1 MCLIILCVRRTRSSK
16 IFHREKAHE
25 KMCFFS
31 FYDSSLWQYQ
41 VLKYPRNCSLIWKC
55 QPCEERC
62 QLAWNAAK
70 QGLLPD
76 ETIVY
81 QEEVGY
87 IAIYILNE
95 ETSNLTTCAYLEIC
109 KGTELV
115 VSAIKSRGN
124 TSSPTSDI
132 VGAI

>member
-1 MCLIILCVRRTRSSK
+1 M
-16 IFHREKAHE
+16 
-25 KMCFFS
+25 
-31 FYDSSLWQYQ
+31 
-41 VLKYPRNCSLIWKC
+41 
-55 QPCEERC
+55 
-62 QLAWNAAK
+62 AK

-81 QEEVGY
+81 QEEVDNSNFE
-87 IAIYILNE
+87 IASFAPANE
-95 ETSNLTTCAYLEIC
+95 ETSNFTTCAYLEIC

-132 VGAI
+132 VGTI

>member
-1 MCLIILCVRRTRSSK
+1 V
-16 IFHREKAHE
+16 
-25 KMCFFS
+25 
-31 FYDSSLWQYQ
+31 
-41 VLKYPRNCSLIWKC
+41 
-55 QPCEERC
+55 
-62 QLAWNAAK
+62 AK
-70 QGLLPD
+70 QSLLPD

-87 IAIYILNE
+87 VAIYILNE

-115 VSAIKSRGN
+115 VSVIKSRGN

>member
-25 KMCFFS
+25 KLCFFS
-31 FYDSSLWQYQ
+31 FYDSLLWQFQ
-41 VLKYPRNCSLIWKC
+41 VLKYPRNCSLIWKR

-62 QLAWNAAK
+62 QLAWSVAK